1 MSRYIGPAF
10 AATLVLIVAVGLA
23 LASAPPAHA
32 AGSTVSD
39 HVGCKCDVYR
49 S

>member
-10 AATLVLIVAVGLA
+10 TATLGLIVAFGLA
-23 LASAPPAHA
+23 LASAPLAHA

-39 HVGCKCDVYR
+39 HVGCKCDV
-49 S
+49 

>member
-1 MSRYIGPAF
+1 MCKYIGPAF
-10 AATLVLIVAVGLA
+10 TATLGLIVAFGLA

-39 HVGCKCDVYR
+39 HVGCKCD

>member
-10 AATLVLIVAVGLA
+10 TATLGLIVAFGSA

-39 HVGCKCDVYR
+39 HVGCKCDQ
-49 S
+49 

>member
-1 MSRYIGPAF
+1 MSKYIDPALT
-10 AATLVLIVAVGLA
+10 ATLGLIVAFGLA

-39 HVGCKCDVYR
+39 HIGCKCD